1 MDSEID
7 DHLDQASEA
16 EGPNAMAAAGIRMIE
31 EALTDEAD
39 QFKPAADEVAREIQ
53 YEPTPED
60 GGEPTHDHA
69 GRRDGGVEYP
79 TDRKELEQKIAD
91 RLGQLKILA
100 WELGSPPMV
109 TEIGKLELLFAELG
123 IMP

>member
-16 EGPNAMAAAGIRMIE
+16 EGPAAMTAAGIRMIE

-53 YEPTPED
+53 YEPT
-60 GGEPTHDHA
+60 HDYV

-79 TDRKELEQKIAD
+79 TGRKELEQQIAD
-91 RLGQLKILA
+91 ELENIKYRARLHHTQSIINSVGR
-100 WELGSPPMV
+100 
-109 TEIGKLELLFAELG
+109 LELLFAELG
-123 IMP
+123 SMP